1 MSRQIESAALT
12 NTPTRI
18 PRDVTLIRPMT
29 GLSLPDFGELVRYR
43 DLLWMLVLRDLKVRY
58 KQTFFGAAW
67 ALLQPL
73 LTMAAFSLFFG
84 KLARLRSGR
93 AARARG
99 PRSAAARG
107 AAACADRRRRRRV
120 ASALAV
126 SAAAI
131 PVGDGLA
138 GREPHALL
146 AADVVVDG
154 LEVLDPVRHPVAIA
168 MTRRFCAPSA

>member
-73 LTMAAFSLFFG
+73 LTMAAFSLFTM
-84 KLARLRSGR
+84 AIWNTS
-93 AARARG
+93 
-99 PRSAAARG
+99 SQ
-107 AAACADRRRRRRV
+107 RRNN
-120 ASALAV
+120 L
-126 SAAAI
+126 I
-131 PVGDGLA
+131 FCGLA
-138 GREPHALL
+138 
-146 AADVVVDG
+146 
-154 LEVLDPVRHPVAIA
+154 
-168 MTRRFCAPSA
+168 